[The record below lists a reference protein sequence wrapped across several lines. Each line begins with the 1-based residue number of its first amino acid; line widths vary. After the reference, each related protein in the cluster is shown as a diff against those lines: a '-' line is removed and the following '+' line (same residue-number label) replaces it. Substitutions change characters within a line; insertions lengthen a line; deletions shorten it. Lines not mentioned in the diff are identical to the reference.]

1 MNIIKTMVTRTAEET
16 TAHGIFNLEYT
27 VSDNVL
33 ERISATIRKTGVD
46 GLPGEYLGSIV
57 YEVAA
62 VNLNLMNMG
71 VSLSPLVEDFE
82 KLLRTIQT
90 VVAEEAV
97 PAE

>member
-27 VSDNVL
+27 VSDKIL
-33 ERISATIRKTGVD
+33 ERISATIRKAGAD
-46 GLPGEYLGSIV
+46 GIPGEYMGSIV
-57 YEVAA
+57 YEVPA

-71 VSLSPLVEDFE
+71 AALTPLVEDFE
-82 KLLRTIQT
+82 QLLRTIQAS
-90 VVAEEAV
+90 VAKEAS